1 MKSLLRGLA
10 VILGSCVAALAIAA
24 CGSSGSSSS
33 ASSSSSAAPASSN
46 TSSTS
51 SAASSSGGTTK
62 YTVGFSNPQGA
73 QPILQAFQKSLVAA
87 GARAGIKIVP
97 VDAQLNPQKQVS
109 DVDQMVAQHVNGI
122 IVFPLAPGTL
132 NPALNQ
138 ARAAGIKVL
147 GFNAIVQKPAA
158 GASIA
163 PYDADFDQGE
173 DYQGAQLLAKYVSNQ
188 LHGKGNVLGIGIGV
202 PVPSIKFMVQNFQ
215 TYFKQDAP
223 GATWASTVDNATD
236 DIAGGE
242 KVAADA
248 VTRFHNNI
256 QGVMAYNDDSAIGA
270 AVALKNAGVQ
280 NPIIVGQNGDPQGVN
295 ALKTGQM
302 SAMVDITPWRQA
314 LIAATMMNDLLTGK
328 KVPNW
333 VANPVILYTKSNV
346 DSRLDWNKATAE
358 IQSGQ
363 LTCQSGGCPSSI
375 L

>member
-1 MKSLLRGLA
+1 MKSLSRGLA
-10 VILGSCVAALAIAA
+10 VILGCCVAAMAVGA
-24 CGSSGSSSS
+24 CGSSKSSSS
-33 ASSSSSAAPASSN
+33 ASTSSGAASASST
-46 TSSTS
+46 TSAS
-51 SAASSSGGTTK
+51 SGASSSGGK
-62 YTVGFSNPQGA
+62 KQYVVGFSNPQGA

-109 DVDQMVAQHVNGI
+109 DVNQMVAQHVNGI

-147 GFNAIVQKPAA
+147 GFNAIVQKPGA

-173 DYQGAQLLAKYVSNQ
+173 DYQGAQLLAKYVADQ

-215 TYFKQDAP
+215 TYFKQYAP
-223 GATWASTVDNATD
+223 SATWLSTVDNATD

-242 KVAADA
+242 KVAAEA

-295 ALKTGQM
+295 ALKTGRM
-302 SAMVDITPWRQA
+302 SAMIDITPWRQA

-346 DSRLDWNKATAE
+346 DSRLDWNKAVSE

>member
-1 MKSLLRGLA
+1 MKCFSRRLA
-10 VILGSCVAALAIAA
+10 VIISCCIAALAIGA
-24 CGSSGSSSS
+24 CGSSKSSSS
-33 ASSSSSAAPASSN
+33 ASTASSAGSASG
-46 TSSTS
+46 TTSTS
-51 SAASSSGGTTK
+51 SAASSSGGKTQ
-62 YTVGFSNPQGA
+62 YVVGFSNPQGA
-73 QPILQAFQKSLVAA
+73 QPILQAFQQSLVAA
-87 GARAGIKIVP
+87 GARVGIKVVP

-109 DVDQMVAQHVNGI
+109 DVNQMVAQHVKGI

-173 DYQGAQLLAKYVSNQ
+173 DYQGAQLLAKYVSDQ

-202 PVPSIKFMVQNFQ
+202 PVPSIHFMVQNFQ

-223 GATWASTVDNATD
+223 SASWVSTVDNATD

-248 VTRFHNNI
+248 ATRFHNNI

-270 AVALKNAGVQ
+270 AVALKNAGVK

-302 SAMVDITPWRQA
+302 SAMIDITPWRQA

-346 DSRLDWNKATAE
+346 GSRLDWNKAISE
-358 IQSGQ
+358 IKSGS
-363 LTCQSGGCPSSI
+363 LTCQNGGCPSSI